1 VNEIKISGASV
12 YAPDEIAE
20 NFNQYF
26 SNIGQNLAA
35 SIDSNGVDFEHFV
48 KGASS
53 QFRNFKIVSDNDVL
67 KPLSGLSKYKAT
79 GIDKVSGKMLK
90 AAAPAIAQ
98 SLPYIFNSSI
108 KTCHF
113 PNDWKIARVI
123 PLFKKGERRLPE
135 NYRPILILPVISKI
149 MERILYN
156 QLYGTN
162 TL

>member
-1 VNEIKISGASV
+1 
-12 YAPDEIAE
+12 
-20 NFNQYF
+20 
-26 SNIGQNLAA
+26 
-35 SIDSNGVDFEHFV
+35 
-48 KGASS
+48 
-53 QFRNFKIVSDNDVL
+53 
-67 KPLSGLSKYKAT
+67 LSKYKAT

-98 SLPYIFNSSI
+98 SLPYIFSSSI

-123 PLFKKGERRLPE
+123 PFFKKGERRLLE

-156 QLYGTN
+156 QLYGAN